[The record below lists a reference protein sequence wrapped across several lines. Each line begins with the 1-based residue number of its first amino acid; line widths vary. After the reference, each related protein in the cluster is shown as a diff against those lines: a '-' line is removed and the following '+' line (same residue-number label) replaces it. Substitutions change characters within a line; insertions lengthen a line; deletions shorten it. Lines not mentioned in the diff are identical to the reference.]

1 MNFNELNRLD
11 LNNLGNWP
19 TSAKALLIGAC
30 CLMVF
35 GLGYWLDTQGQIE
48 DLDRLKQ
55 KEDEYKQTFAR
66 KQAKAANLDAYKLQM
81 QEIEASFGIMLRQLP
96 GRTEVADLLVDISQS
111 GLASG
116 LEFELFK
123 PQAEVPKEFYAELP
137 IKIRVRGRY
146 HEFGHFV
153 SRVASLP
160 RIVTL
165 HDFSIDSAKQRP
177 GELVMEL
184 TAKTYRYLDENEQQ
198 AAQDQGK
205 PS

>member
-1 MNFNELNRLD
+1 MNFADLNRLD

-19 TSAKALLIGAC
+19 IAAKATAIGAG
-30 CLMVF
+30 CLLLF
-35 GLGYWLDTQGQIE
+35 ALGYWFDTRSQM
-48 DLDRLKQ
+48 DTLNNLKQ
-55 KEDEYKQTFAR
+55 QEEQLKQTFAI
-66 KQAKAANLDAYKLQM
+66 KQAKAANLDAYKQQM
-81 QEIEASFGIMLRQLP
+81 KEIEQTFGIMLRQLP
-96 GRTEVADLLVDISQS
+96 SKTEVADLLVDISQS

-153 SRVASLP
+153 SRVAGLP

-165 HDFSIDSAKQRP
+165 HDFAIEHASKSPP

-184 TAKTYRYLDENEQQ
+184 TAKTYRYLDESERAN
-198 AAQDQGK
+198 QDNAGT
-205 PS
+205 P

>member
-55 KEDEYKQTFAR
+55 KEDEYKQTFAH